1 MTQHTPWPRRAAI
14 ASLVSGLCLI
24 AAAVLISRPIF
35 PGILFIMGGVG
46 YLAAARMRQIPT
58 QHSVHARK

>member
-24 AAAVLISRPIF
+24 AAAILIHRPIL
-35 PGILFIMGGVG
+35 PGILFIAGGIW
-46 YLAAARMRQIPT
+46 YLAAARMKQIAS
-58 QHSVHARK
+58 QQSVHARK